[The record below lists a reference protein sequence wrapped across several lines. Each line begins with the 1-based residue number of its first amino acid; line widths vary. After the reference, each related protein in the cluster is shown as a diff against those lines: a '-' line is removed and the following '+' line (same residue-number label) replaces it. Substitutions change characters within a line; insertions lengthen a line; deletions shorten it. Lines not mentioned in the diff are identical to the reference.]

1 MDSMDYV
8 PHFLCLLF
16 NPGHPLDHFYAL
28 QRYPARGSYLSLSVH
43 PNGQILRVIFS
54 LRRTES
60 PMKIPPQFK
69 HPTHGSKVKSDK
81 KLRREQR
88 RRDKHAKKADKPPP

>member
-1 MDSMDYV
+1 MRST
-8 PHFLCLLF
+8 
-16 NPGHPLDHFYAL
+16 LD
-28 QRYPARGSYLSLSVH
+28 QRERTRQGARLIRRGEGEEGNLEKPPRYIYKKRGE
-43 PNGQILRVIFS
+43 NGQILRVIFS

-60 PMKIPPQFK
+60 PMKRPQFK